1 MFINNLN
8 LPDSQSDKDIFLLD
22 NFLQKLPEVVTQLT
36 RKLSEINSDIL
47 NEMKIQFSVP
57 DLFKEQF
64 SFLNEAKRKLT
75 IRKNSSSENLYTKL
89 TENGLTENML
99 ILKMKILDWFWKKTD
114 NLSFSIKN
122 VKNSNLLRQFINLL
136 KSLLCSLLSALGL
149 NSDVYQEC
157 FDLLSGILEM
167 RNK

>member
-1 MFINNLN
+1 MFIKNLD
-8 LPDSQSDKDIFLLD
+8 LPESQSDKDIFLLD

-36 RKLSEINSDIL
+36 EKLNEINSNIF
-47 NEMKIQFSVP
+47 NVMEIQFSVP

-75 IRKNSSSENLYTKL
+75 LRKNSNLEILYTKL

-99 ILKMKILDWFWKKTD
+99 ILKMNFLDWFKEKTD
-114 NLSFSIKN
+114 NLFFSVMSVEDTNIIKGY
-122 VKNSNLLRQFINLL
+122 INLL

>member
-1 MFINNLN
+1 MFIKNLD
-8 LPDSQSDKDIFLLD
+8 LPESQSHTDIFLLD
-22 NFLQKLPEVVTQLT
+22 NFLQKLPEVVRQLT
-36 RKLSEINSDIL
+36 ENLNNINSDIL

-75 IRKNSSSENLYTKL
+75 LRKNSNLENLYAKL

-99 ILKMKILDWFWKKTD
+99 ILKMNFLDWFKEKTD
-114 NLSFSIKN
+114 NLFFSVMSVEDSNIIKG
-122 VKNSNLLRQFINLL
+122 FINLL
-136 KSLLCSLLSALGL
+136 KSVLCSLLSTLGL